1 MTKDAISEQRTFG
14 RDAMEMLMTI
24 EIATYDQ
31 KQRMDRARKAGEAVD
46 RLVGA
51 VGDAVSQHVD
61 TAIEY
66 TTNPA
71 LKVDTL
77 IASIE
82 KVVAASQKFSTFRAQ
97 ALGAIEADTVKL
109 DDLFDK
115 TKVALRIEERAG
127 NKGAG
132 EKYGDVFSI

>member
-127 NKGAG
+127 SKGAG